1 MHRRRSNATDDK
13 DSNWFNMKIRA
24 IYAVMT
30 ILFSI
35 VINSNGTT
43 KDDPMTAFE
52 QFIQAQ
58 NQHDL
63 TALNNLL
70 DDSPDFL
77 WITKGQTIWGKE
89 SSLKRFESLFKGT
102 WTLEPDRSN
111 LKIITL
117 DKNSRHIYVPIT
129 FSIGEPGQEPKQIK
143 FLMNMIL
150 INKSGTWKV
159 SAILPIQTVN

>member
-1 MHRRRSNATDDK
+1 
-13 DSNWFNMKIRA
+13 MKIRT
-24 IYAVMT
+24 IYSVVT
-30 ILFSI
+30 IVLAM

-43 KDDPMTAFE
+43 KDDPMAAFE
-52 QFIQAQ
+52 QFIKAQ

-63 TALNNLL
+63 TTLNNLL

-89 SSLKRFESLFKGT
+89 ASLKRFESLYKGT

-117 DKNSRHIYVPIT
+117 DKHSRHIYVPIT
-129 FSIGEPGQEPKQIK
+129 FSIGEPGQEPKHVK
-143 FLMNMIL
+143 FFMNMIL

-159 SAILPIQTVN
+159 SAILPIQTVI